1 MALIQNNDLI
11 PTRRKPMLLLCG
23 ASRVRRHSITKFGP
37 HRGGRNL
44 MKAAQSHCRTTIFG
58 GLVAAI
64 GEGLSAPRRASGQ
77 ALALA
82 GPHASAAAGRGALPA
97 RPGFLGRLGER
108 LWRRQLKSMDLQ
120 IARSDDLFAD
130 LDRWLWKQRQ
140 RETEA

>member
-1 MALIQNNDLI
+1 
-11 PTRRKPMLLLCG
+11 
-23 ASRVRRHSITKFGP
+23 
-37 HRGGRNL
+37 

-120 IARSDDLFAD
+120 IARSDDLFAN

-140 RETEA
+140 RETEAWLAQAVDAHDLEARIRHLERNRDGRVF